1 MAERHLTV
9 RRQVAASCDS
19 VWDVFADFPN
29 LADHWGGLKASRP
42 IGDQTHGVGARRQV
56 DLAPVGTLVETVT
69 AWEEGRT
76 IATMN
81 QPSALV
87 PVQAGRVQAHPRARW
102 GRDRDHIRL
111 PVCAK
116 GWPNRATDRSSDRHD
131 AEEKLR
137 EHAGLHRG
145 GRPQRGLTGSPTAG
159 WCCRSG
165 GRGSRTHKDGLR
177 KRSQQPFVC

>member
-42 IGDQTHGVGARRQV
+42 IGDQTQGVGARRQV

-69 AWEEGRT
+69 AWEEGRR
-76 IATMN
+76 IATTN

-87 PVQAGRVQAHPRARW
+87 PFKQAES
-102 GRDRDHIRL
+102 RL
-111 PVCAK
+111 TLEPDGDGTAITFDYRYV
-116 GWPNRATDRSSDRHD
+116 P
-131 AEEKLR
+131 
-137 EHAGLHRG
+137 RG
-145 GRPQRGLTGSPTAG
+145 GPMGRLTGPVIDTMLRRNFESMLASIEEAALNAG
-159 WCCRSG
+159 
-165 GRGSRTHKDGLR
+165 
-177 KRSQQPFVC
+177 

>member
-69 AWEEGRT
+69 AWEEGRR
-76 IATMN
+76 IATTN

-87 PVQAGRVQAHPRARW
+87 PFKQAESRLTLEPDGDGTAITFDYRYVPRGGPMGRLTGRVIDTMLR
-102 GRDRDHIRL
+102 RDFESMLASI
-111 PVCAK
+111 
-116 GWPNRATDRSSDRHD
+116 
-131 AEEKLR
+131 EEAALN
-137 EHAGLHRG
+137 AG
-145 GRPQRGLTGSPTAG
+145 
-159 WCCRSG
+159 
-165 GRGSRTHKDGLR
+165 
-177 KRSQQPFVC
+177 

>member
-56 DLAPVGTLVETVT
+56 DLAPIGTLVETVT
-69 AWEEGRT
+69 AWEEDRAL
-76 IATMN
+76 ATSN

-87 PVQAGRVQAHPRARW
+87 PFKHAEARLTLEPDGDGTAITFDYRYVPRGGPLGRVTGPVI
-102 GRDRDHIRL
+102 DRMLRRNFGSMLAAI
-111 PVCAK
+111 
-116 GWPNRATDRSSDRHD
+116 
-131 AEEKLR
+131 EEAAL
-137 EHAGLHRG
+137 HAG
-145 GRPQRGLTGSPTAG
+145 
-159 WCCRSG
+159 
-165 GRGSRTHKDGLR
+165 
-177 KRSQQPFVC
+177 